1 MSLYG
6 SLFTGISGLNAM
18 SAALSA
24 TSNNIANVNTIG
36 YKADSAI
43 FSTLLTTNGDPRAF
57 ASGGV
62 NANKVQGVSQQGL
75 IQNASSST
83 DLAISG
89 AGFFTV
95 ATTPTPSSTST
106 QTLYTRSGAFLPD
119 ANGFLKNTSG
129 LYLMGWQLDNQGNL
143 PTNRAALVPINL
155 NALTG
160 TAQPTT
166 QMNLHINLQSSNGI
180 AAAYNPGDMAT
191 GTVTPD
197 FSRTIQVY
205 DTQGGA
211 QQLEVDFVKTAANQ
225 WNYEIQYGGNAANV
239 TAANPIASGV
249 LTFNTDGSLAQI
261 NGGVTSPTIT
271 IPFNTATSGLNPQN
285 VTINFG
291 SPGQITGVT
300 QFDSPSTLISSGV
313 DGALF
318 GGLTGV
324 QVDDTG
330 KVIAVFDNGVN
341 RSVYQLP
348 LATFQNP
355 NGLTAINGNAY
366 QQSNDSGVP
375 SLVVAKTAGS
385 GAIASS
391 ALEASTVDLA
401 TEFTNLITTQRAY
414 SASAKIITTADD
426 MLQELMQVK
435 R

>member
-6 SLFTGISGLNAM
+6 ALFTGISGLNAM

-43 FSTLLTTNGDPRAF
+43 FSTLLTTNGDPKQF

-62 NANKVQGVSQQGL
+62 TANKLQGVDQQGL

-89 AGFFTV
+89 DGFFTI
-95 ATTPTPSSTST
+95 ATTPTASSTAS
-106 QTLYTRSGAFLPD
+106 QTLYTRSGAFEPD
-119 ANGFLKNTSG
+119 NNGYLKNTSG
-129 LYLMGWQLDNQGNL
+129 FYLLGWQLDNQGNL

-166 QMNLHINLQSSNGI
+166 TMNLHANLASSDTPV
-180 AAAYNPGDMAT
+180 ATYNPGDMAA
-191 GTVTPD
+191 GTVTPG
-197 FSRTIQVY
+197 FSRTIQVN

-225 WNYEIQYGGNAANV
+225 WNYEIQYAGPAGNV
-239 TAANPIASGV
+239 TSGNPIAQGV
-249 LTFNTDGSLAQI
+249 LTFNPDGSLFQI
-261 NGGVTSPTIT
+261 NGGLTSPTIT

-285 VTINFG
+285 ITINFG

-300 QFDSPSTLISSGV
+300 QFNSPSTLISSGV

-324 QVDDTG
+324 QVNDVG
-330 KVIAVFDNGVN
+330 QVIAVFDNGVT
-341 RSVYQLP
+341 RAVYQLP

-355 NGLTAINGNAY
+355 NGLTAVNGNAY

-385 GAIASS
+385 GAIAAS

-414 SASAKIITTADD
+414 SASARIITTADD
-426 MLQELMQVK
+426 MLQELEQIK

>member
-75 IQNASSST
+75 IQNAASST

-119 ANGFLKNTSG
+119 ANGFLKNTSN
-129 LYLMGWQLDNQGNL
+129 LYLMGWQLDSQGNL

-180 AAAYNPGDMAT
+180 AAAYNPGDMAS

-225 WNYEIQYGGNAANV
+225 WNYEIQYAGNAANV
-239 TAANPIASGV
+239 TGTNPIASGV

-261 NGGVTSPTIT
+261 NGGTTSPTVT

-341 RSVYQLP
+341 RAVYQLP

-385 GAIASS
+385 GSIASS